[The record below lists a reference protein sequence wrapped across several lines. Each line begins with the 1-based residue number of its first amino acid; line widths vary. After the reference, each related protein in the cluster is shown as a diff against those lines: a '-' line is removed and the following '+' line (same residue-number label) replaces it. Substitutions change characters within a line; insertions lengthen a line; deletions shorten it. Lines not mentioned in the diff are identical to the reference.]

1 MAEETRAQG
10 GFVARLQ
17 VLRNTPLRPLA
28 NKMRTLVEQCD
39 EFLVATAFVSLGA
52 VQDFL
57 VTAAKRRQPSIRFL
71 TGTFGHNTRQAT
83 FENLLKLQEKGRL
96 DARVWSC
103 GSHENFHE
111 KLYLWRLPKGLGVA
125 WVGSANFTDGGMQ
138 AEGEFVVEIRGKWD
152 GPEILA
158 LRRAFDAEW
167 KRGEPINQKFVATY
181 KEAERPAVDLKK
193 PRKRRGAPKRKV
205 LPKNGLCFI
214 TSIEDVADDETEERV
229 QRLLGG
235 TADQWMHHGVQTLS
249 KIRVGQRGV
258 LADNTEGT
266 VALVQV
272 TDTARDGGFW
282 VFAFEPVFGS
292 RSWLK
297 WSSALRK
304 QLAAAGLGSDKKSP
318 RSRWIS
324 AERATS
330 VARAMYPRRTTDW

>member
-1 MAEETRAQG
+1 M
-10 GFVARLQ
+10 ARLR

-39 EFLVATAFVSLGA
+39 ELLVATAFVSLGA

-57 VTAAKRRQPSIRFL
+57 VTAATRRQPSVRFL
-71 TGTFGHNTRQAT
+71 TGTFGHNTRRAT
-83 FENLLKLQEKGRL
+83 FEKLFKLQEKGRL
-96 DARVWSC
+96 QARVWSC

-158 LRRAFDAEW
+158 LRRTFEAEW
-167 KRGEPINQKFVATY
+167 RRGETISQKFVATY
-181 KEAERPAVDLKK
+181 KEAERPAIDLNR
-193 PRKRRGAPKRKV
+193 PRKRRGAPKQKV
-205 LPKNGLCFI
+205 LPKKGRFFV
-214 TSIEDVADDETEERV
+214 TSIEAVADDETEERV

-235 TADQWMHHGVQTLS
+235 TADDWMHHAKQRLS
-249 KIRVGQRGV
+249 KIRVGQRGLV
-258 LADNTEGT
+258 ADNVEGRA
-266 VALVQV
+266 ALVQV
-272 TDTARDGGFW
+272 TDTARDGAYW
-282 VFAFEPVFGS
+282 VFAFEPLFGS

-297 WSSALRK
+297 WSHALRK

-318 RSRWIS
+318 RSRWIA
-324 AERATS
+324 AERAT
-330 VARAMYPRRTTDW
+330 AIALAMYPRRTTDW